1 VRVQLFF
8 ERATQAFEVLGVSSM
23 VVGFLFAFGL
33 AVVTW
38 KRTGDGGR
46 AFKTLRDSLGGA
58 ILLGL
63 ELLVAA
69 DIVKT
74 VTSTPSLT
82 DAAVL
87 GMIVL
92 IRTVLSITIEIE
104 VDGVAPWRTRRYWHE
119 LRASLRGQRPTP
131 ARNSCNLPRFLQH
144 GCGSAL
150 NRDPG
155 VEIGAFARPLWVSG
169 DNQTRS
175 QPIRCDLCARGEVVD
190 QRFGVLDQSG
200 GVDRMRRRRV
210 VVGNTSGRAA
220 QQGDRTLEVA
230 ALDVSDADGQLGEAL
245 PQLPFLVRA
254 VLPCGLKHLVRVEC

>member
-1 VRVQLFF
+1 MRLEQFF

-23 VVGFLFAFGL
+23 VVGFVFAFAL

-38 KRTGDGGR
+38 KRTGDGAR

-104 VDGVAPWRTRRYWHE
+104 VDGVAPWRK
-119 LRASLRGQRPTP
+119 
-131 ARNSCNLPRFLQH
+131 
-144 GCGSAL
+144 AL
-150 NRDPG
+150 TTGP
-155 VEIGAFARPLWVSG
+155 
-169 DNQTRS
+169 Q
-175 QPIRCDLCARGEVVD
+175 
-190 QRFGVLDQSG
+190 VLA
-200 GVDRMRRRRV
+200 
-210 VVGNTSGRAA
+210 RAA
-220 QQGDRTLEVA
+220 RESARSTPDTA
-230 ALDVSDADGQLGEAL
+230 
-245 PQLPFLVRA
+245 
-254 VLPCGLKHLVRVEC
+254 